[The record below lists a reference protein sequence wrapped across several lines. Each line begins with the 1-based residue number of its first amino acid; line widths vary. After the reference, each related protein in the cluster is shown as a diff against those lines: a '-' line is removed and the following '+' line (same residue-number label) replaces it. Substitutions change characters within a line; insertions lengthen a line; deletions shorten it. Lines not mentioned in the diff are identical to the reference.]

1 MRKIDFNE
9 MQRAFDNKEVILA
22 GGDGKAPIK
31 NYSYATIKDDG
42 KGTATISF
50 YNQEDEEI
58 YSSWGKRATV
68 SPINEFEIGSYQRDG
83 LSVEFFSKMT
93 ISNRNIILQFRVT
106 VDGVERIDN
115 SSIEETRYIQ
125 NQIDTMFDGNL
136 DDVGEVNNFIAK
148 TYFNMIA

>member
-9 MQRAFDNKEVILA
+9 MQRAFRNKEVILA
-22 GGDGKAPIK
+22 GGAIK
-31 NYSYATIKDDG
+31 NYSYATIKDDDD
-42 KGTATISF
+42 KGTVRF

-58 YSSWGKRATV
+58 YSSWGKISTV
-68 SPINEFEIGSYQRDG
+68 SPINQFEIGSYQRDG

-106 VDGVERIDN
+106 VDGVERIHN

-136 DDVGEVNNFIAK
+136 DDASEVNNFIAK
-148 TYFNMIA
+148 TYFNMIV